1 MLFRADWWKEL
12 GAWSYVW
19 YDVLVVQKLLPT
31 TSGESV
37 QVHQM
42 MIEIWILEAFLG
54 LIGNGGSSK

>member
-1 MLFRADWWKEL
+1 M
-12 GAWSYVW
+12 
-19 YDVLVVQKLLPT
+19 VLQQLLPT

>member
-1 MLFRADWWKEL
+1 M
-12 GAWSYVW
+12 
-19 YDVLVVQKLLPT
+19 VLQQLLPT

-42 MIEIWILEAFLG
+42 MIEIWIVEAFVG